1 MGALLSAPTIISS
14 TTPTTLA
21 AGTVIW
27 TSGSTVNSSNGLMFD
42 STNFQLGVSNTYS
55 NNSNYRRLS
64 LTSTSSFA
72 IVAAD
77 SLGTGGANY
86 SLVLRTSGTGAIQTQ
101 VTDNTATGGNARGAN
116 AVDLQSVRSGP
127 AQVASGANS
136 FVVGARNTASNQYSS
151 AIGWSNTASGDSASA
166 IGWANIASGSYSSAL
181 GVSNTASGANS
192 LAVGNTNTA
201 SGQSSVSLGAQ
212 NISNNI
218 CSVALGYG
226 NTCSQFGSIALGRN
240 IISSGNCSVGL
251 GRYANTKNM
260 TSLVAIGVSHLGE
273 GFNPQ
278 TCICTLGIITTDAT
292 PTALRS
298 DENPTGNAG
307 NQFTILANSAVT
319 FYGLISATTTNGGDC
334 SSWEFKGQLQSG
346 NSTNSGALVAAV
358 TPVLI
363 AQKAGASTWS
373 VAITAASVN
382 RLLITVTGEA
392 GKTIRWVCSM
402 FMTEVYF

>member
-1 MGALLSAPTIISS
+1 MSALLSAPVIITSN
-14 TTPTTLA
+14 TLTTLPTA
-21 AGTVIW
+21 TVVF
-27 TSGSTVNSSNGLMFD
+27 TTGSTVTSNTGLMFD
-42 STNFQLGVSNTYS
+42 SANSSLAVSNTYS
-55 NNSNYRRLS
+55 DSTNYRRLT
-64 LTSTSSFA
+64 LASTSSFA
-72 IVAAD
+72 IVGAD

-116 AVDLQSVRSGP
+116 AVDLQSARNGA

-136 FVVGARNTASNQYSS
+136 FAAGGYNIVSSQYSSAIGGSNTSRGEASSAIGWYNNAISNYSSAIGSSNWASGNSSSAIGGYNIASGQYSS
-151 AIGWSNTASGDSASA
+151 AIGWFNKASGEA
-166 IGWANIASGSYSSAL
+166 
-181 GVSNTASGANS
+181 
-192 LAVGNTNTA
+192 
-201 SGQSSVSLGAQ
+201 
-212 NISNNI
+212 
-218 CSVALGYG
+218 
-226 NTCSQFGSIALGRN
+226 SIALGKEV
-240 IISSGNCSVGL
+240 ISSGHCSVGL
-251 GRYANTKNM
+251 GRNANTKTM
-260 TSLVAIGVSHLGE
+260 ASLVAIGVSHGG

-298 DENPTGNAG
+298 DENPTGTAL

-334 SSWEFKGQLQSG
+334 SSWEFKGQIQSG
-346 NSTNSGALVAAV
+346 NSTNSGNLVAAV

-373 VAITAASVN
+373 VAISAATSN